1 MKRSDA
7 AGLVLLGFVL
17 GAAGHAI
24 VGQWKVPAPRLA
36 PTVAVAGGMASSGA
50 RTAVEA
56 GRSEGPG
63 DWTAWASTS
72 PGGAARRRV
81 RTGLVLWLERDR
93 DAALAWVRAQP
104 PGVMRNDLWTIA
116 LGALA
121 EADAPAALQLARAE
135 VGGET
140 GRRIAEIAYRAWAR
154 RDGGAAVADA
164 STRLNGLPRVT
175 MVEAIVGEWATHD
188 PAATIDWIRTQ
199 KSDPRQDALLAVA
212 LQGVA
217 QGEPELAAACIV
229 RLGDGPLAQQAAA
242 SLSARWAVEDLAAVR
257 EWASQLP
264 EGDLRRTVEAS
275 MLPGWIEQDPAGA
288 AAHWREFSQP
298 GSALGQLARHWAAV
312 DFAAASRWA
321 ESLPGAERGEFVNA
335 AVAQRALDAPVEAA
349 QLALQ
354 LPADE
359 GRERALLSVAV
370 AWANSD
376 PGAATA
382 WLNGVA
388 GEATRRRAVRDIM
401 PVWASTD
408 PVRAWQWLQTL
419 PAGAMRDDA
428 VAAYRSAQPNRG

>member
-17 GAAGHAI
+17 GAAGREI

-36 PTVAVAGGMASSGA
+36 PTVAVASGMASSGSPVAMEA
-50 RTAVEA
+50 RQ
-56 GRSEGPG
+56 SEGPG
-63 DWTAWASTS
+63 DWAAWASTS

-81 RTGLVLWLERDR
+81 STGLVSWLERDR

-121 EADAPAALQLARAE
+121 EADAPAALQLARSE

-175 MVEAIVGEWATHD
+175 TIEAIVGEWATHD
-188 PAATIDWIRTQ
+188 PAATIDWIRAQTN
-199 KSDPRQDALLAVA
+199 DPRQEALLSVA
-212 LQGVA
+212 LQGMV
-217 QGEPELAAACIV
+217 QSEPELAAACIV

-242 SLSARWAVEDLAAVR
+242 SLSARWVVEDLAAAR
-257 EWASQLP
+257 AWASQLP
-264 EGDLRRTVEAS
+264 PGDLRRAVEAS

-288 AAHWREFSQP
+288 AAHWREFSP
-298 GSALGQLARHWAAV
+298 SNSALEQLARQWGAV

-321 ESLPGAERGEFVNA
+321 ESLSSAERAEFVNA

-359 GRERALLSVAV
+359 GRERALISVAV

-376 PGAATA
+376 PAAATT
-382 WLNGVA
+382 WLSGVA

-419 PAGAMRDDA
+419 PAGSVRDEA
-428 VAAYRSAQPNRG
+428 VAAYRFAQPNRG